1 MTMTTCIRRDAPSPP
16 AGNHM
21 EFHIQL
27 SGPAPEATVIED
39 AIRAVDPSALVDI
52 DPASPTLRIATSV
65 EARQL
70 IALIVQ
76 AGYPVTLPQLTQL
89 PSICCG
95 GCSG

>member
-1 MTMTTCIRRDAPSPP
+1 
-16 AGNHM
+16 M

-27 SGPAPEATVIED
+27 SGPVPDPAQIED

>member
-1 MTMTTCIRRDAPSPP
+1 
-16 AGNHM
+16 M

-27 SGPAPEATVIED
+27 SGPVPDPVQIEN

-76 AGYPVTLPQLTQL
+76 AGPVTLPQLTQL

>member
-1 MTMTTCIRRDAPSPP
+1 
-16 AGNHM
+16 M

-27 SGPAPEATVIED
+27 SGPVPDPVQIEN

-76 AGYPVTLPQLTQL
+76 AGCPVTLPQLTQL